1 MQIGVMPTSSDTD
14 ISGFQVGAGYT
25 VETTKEQAA
34 VWIADAV
41 QTELAGYEFV
51 QWPIDGPR
59 LLRPMLRRGE
69 AQWRDADG
77 TAVALIGELCAG

>member
-1 MQIGVMPTSSDTD
+1 MCRRHGRAVSFEHVAWWLEANPVGWMQIGFMPTSSDTD

-41 QTELAGYEFV
+41 QTELA
-51 QWPIDGPR
+51 
-59 LLRPMLRRGE
+59 
-69 AQWRDADG
+69 DG